1 MNANQVKFDM
11 KFSTKFVTVKEEY
24 LIYDAVAMISAIG
37 GTMGLCIG
45 FSFTEVANFLLRSL
59 ENGLKRLV
67 HACEL
72 NLAKVEDDGE
82 RVKPG
87 TTMAEDVV
95 KRYLQKHNF
104 ELESRLA
111 AIEKAI
117 LEKQ

>member
-1 MNANQVKFDM
+1 MGSQKSV
-11 KFSTKFVTVKEEY
+11 SVEEEY
-24 LIYDAVAMISAIG
+24 LIYDFVAMISAIG

-59 ENGLKRLV
+59 EKGLKRLV
-67 HACEL
+67 QACEP
-72 NLAKVEDDGE
+72 NLAEVENDGN

-95 KRYLQKHNF
+95 KRYLQEHNF

-111 AIEKAI
+111 AIEKTI
-117 LEKQ
+117 QEKQ